1 MRLLRI
7 ASITVLAA
15 AALVAALP
23 TLGHAE
29 IEKAVIQI
37 LGGMQC
43 SL

>member
-1 MRLLRI
+1 MRLLWM
-7 ASITVLAA
+7 ASTAVLAA
-15 AALVAALP
+15 ALLVAALP
-23 TLGHAE
+23 ASGHAE

>member
-7 ASITVLAA
+7 ASTAVLMAGL
-15 AALVAALP
+15 LVTALP
-23 TLGHAE
+23 VPAQAE
-29 IEKAVIQI
+29 IEKAVIRI

>member
-1 MRLLRI
+1 MRILRI
-7 ASITVLAA
+7 ASTAILTAGL
-15 AALVAALP
+15 LVTALP
-23 TLGHAE
+23 RTGYAE

>member
-1 MRLLRI
+1 MRILRI
-7 ASITVLAA
+7 ASTAVLAA
-15 AALVAALP
+15 GLLVAALSTP
-23 TLGHAE
+23 AHAE